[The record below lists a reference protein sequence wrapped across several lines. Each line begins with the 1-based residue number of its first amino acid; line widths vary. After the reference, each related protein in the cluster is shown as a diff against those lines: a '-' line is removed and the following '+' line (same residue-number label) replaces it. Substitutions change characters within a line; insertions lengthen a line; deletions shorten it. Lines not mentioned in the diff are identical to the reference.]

1 MAEQQKWHGKLSA
14 KLTSSTVDQIWP
26 LLADFCNVHKWVP
39 TVECEHVQ
47 GSPDPGQPGCIRH
60 IFGPPE
66 EDNTE
71 RPAMSIYE
79 RLLTID
85 PVERCLIYE
94 VTKSNM
100 GFKTYVATVKVLR
113 GDNDNPN
120 GCVIDWS
127 YVCDPIKCWKSE
139 DLFSMISAILDS
151 MTKTMG
157 EATKR

>member
-1 MAEQQKWHGKLSA
+1 MGRTSKYKRYYKDRAGIKAKMVMEKHGG
-14 KLTSSTVDQIWP
+14 
-26 LLADFCNVHKWVP
+26 
-39 TVECEHVQ
+39 

-157 EATKR
+157 EATKH